1 MPNITSIAGRHAAD
15 RERQRASAAARA
27 LQAISDEARET
38 LRRALAARGIR
49 VVDVLRPEGPELH
62 VRCGIETCAHDS
74 QLVDAIITDHGF
86 ALDPTRISRFRD
98 RFEFVRLHQLS
109 SGAKVSVVISRP
121 GSLTERT
128 GEAA

>member
-15 RERQRASAAARA
+15 RERQRANAAARA

-86 ALDPTRISRFRD
+86 SLDPTRLSRFRD
-98 RFEFVRLHQLS
+98 RFEFVRLHQPS